1 MARKD
6 AGFTLLE
13 IIFVLIIIGVAS
25 TMIGS
30 HYASLRVADSQLER
44 AKVQLI
50 SAFVQTRN
58 KAILMEDALSLSITE
73 EGVITQRWSD
83 GTVMASTEL
92 KDVRVE
98 PSISNLTFDRTG
110 SINST
115 QTIKNQ
121 TIDGQEAL
129 TLSVTLPGFVE
140 EVKNE

>member
-50 SAFVQTRN
+50 SAFVQSRN
-58 KAILMEDALSLSITE
+58 KALLMGEGLELSI
-73 EGVITQRWSD
+73 EGNTITHLWGQDKVVLD
-83 GTVMASTEL
+83 GVTVKEAKTFKFKKDGSVNFDTAQDIILEAKDSQASITL
-92 KDVRVE
+92 SVE
-98 PSISNLTFDRTG
+98 PSG
-110 SINST
+110 Y
-115 QTIKNQ
+115 
-121 TIDGQEAL
+121 
-129 TLSVTLPGFVE
+129 VTEG
-140 EVKNE
+140 NR

>member
-58 KAILMEDALSLSITE
+58 KAILMEDALSMSITE
-73 EGVITQRWSD
+73 EGVITQRWSN
-83 GTVMASTEL
+83 GAVMATTEL
-92 KDVRVE
+92 KDVRME
-98 PSISNLTFDRTG
+98 PPSNLTFDRTG

-115 QTIKNQ
+115 QTIKIQ
-121 TIDGQEAL
+121 TLDGKEAI

-140 EVKNE
+140 EVKNEK

>member
-13 IIFVLIIIGVAS
+13 IIFVLIIIGIAS

-58 KAILMEDALSLSITE
+58 KAILMEDTLSMSITE
-73 EGVITQRWSD
+73 EGVITQRWSN
-83 GTVMASTEL
+83 GAVMATTEL
-92 KDVRVE
+92 KDVRME
-98 PSISNLTFDRTG
+98 PEIVDLMFDRLGT
-110 SINST
+110 INTS
-115 QTIKNQ
+115 QTLQIK
-121 TIDGQEAL
+121 TLDGQESI
-129 TLSVTLPGFVE
+129 TLKVESTGFVE
-140 EVKNE
+140 D

>member
-13 IIFVLIIIGVAS
+13 IIFVLIIIGIAS

-58 KAILMEDALSLSITE
+58 KAILMEDTLSMSITE
-73 EGVITQRWSD
+73 EGVITQRWSN
-83 GTVMASTEL
+83 GNVMATTEL
-92 KDVRVE
+92 KDVIVE
-98 PSISNLTFDRTG
+98 PEIVDLTFDRLGT
-110 SINST
+110 INTS
-115 QTIKNQ
+115 QTLQIK
-121 TIDGQEAL
+121 TLDGQESI
-129 TLSVTLPGFVE
+129 TLKVESTGFVE
-140 EVKNE
+140 SGK

>member
-13 IIFVLIIIGVAS
+13 IIFVLIIIGIAS

-58 KAILMEDALSLSITE
+58 KAILMEDALSMSITE
-73 EGVITQRWSD
+73 EGVITQRWSN
-83 GTVMASTEL
+83 GAVMASTEL
-92 KDVRVE
+92 KDVIVE
-98 PSISNLTFDRTG
+98 PEIVDLTFDRLGT
-110 SINST
+110 INTS
-115 QTIKNQ
+115 QTLQIK
-121 TIDGQEAL
+121 TLDGQESI
-129 TLSVTLPGFVE
+129 TLKVESTGFVRE
-140 EVKNE
+140 

>member
-58 KAILMEDALSLSITE
+58 KAILMEDALSMSITE
-73 EGVITQRWSD
+73 EGVITQRWSN
-83 GTVMASTEL
+83 GAVMATTEL
-92 KDVRVE
+92 KDVIVE
-98 PSISNLTFDRTG
+98 PEIVDLTFDRLGT
-110 SINST
+110 INTS
-115 QTIKNQ
+115 QTLQIK
-121 TIDGQEAL
+121 TLDGQESI
-129 TLSVTLPGFVE
+129 TLKVESTGFVRE
-140 EVKNE
+140 